1 MQAILNRYIYE
12 TNDDKQAMRAK
23 CFKEL
28 MVSYK
33 EEVPNF
39 TLKNLPLES
48 IKNLEKEY
56 GKFELIS

>member
-28 MVSYK
+28 MASYK